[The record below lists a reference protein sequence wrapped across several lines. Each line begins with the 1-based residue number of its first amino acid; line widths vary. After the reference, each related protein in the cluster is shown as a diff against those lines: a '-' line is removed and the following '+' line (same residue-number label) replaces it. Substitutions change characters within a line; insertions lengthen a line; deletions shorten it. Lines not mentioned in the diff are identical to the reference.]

1 MKAKHVTTLSDLL
14 TARGLTGRWLARE
27 IDATESTVSGWRR
40 GLVPS
45 ESKRKLIYKA
55 LSVTDEEIA
64 ALGWE
69 KEPVSA

>member
-1 MKAKHVTTLSDLL
+1 MNSKQQMDLSDLL
-14 TARGLTGRWLARE
+14 VSRNRTGRWLARE

-45 ESKRKLIYKA
+45 ESKRAQIYKA
-55 LSVTDEEIA
+55 LGATDKEIA